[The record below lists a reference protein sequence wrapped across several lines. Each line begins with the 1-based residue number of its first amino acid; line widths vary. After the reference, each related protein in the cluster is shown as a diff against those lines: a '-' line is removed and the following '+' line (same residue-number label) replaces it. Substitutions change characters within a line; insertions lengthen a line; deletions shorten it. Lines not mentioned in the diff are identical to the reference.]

1 MNASERTRERDYD
14 PRGIIPMVELP
25 GKIPV
30 VLPVILTLSK
40 LYRVEWKVL
49 SCHMMGGPTMLGHGD
64 GAARARAGARFCECW
79 VLVGGA
85 ATRMLFVQSPR
96 KLRAAS
102 PRCPS
107 TSP

>member
-1 MNASERTRERDYD
+1 MAAIRQGTEGYD

-40 LYRVEWKVL
+40 LYRVEYKVL

-64 GAARARAGARFCECW
+64 GARA
-79 VLVGGA
+79 
-85 ATRMLFVQSPR
+85 
-96 KLRAAS
+96 
-102 PRCPS
+102 CPIL
-107 TSP
+107 